1 MAELRE
7 ERLYSMNKIIIALAL
22 MMLHTALLAQ
32 TQEEKVQQL
41 EMDQLQAKNAQIMR
55 TMDQGIDLMNEGD
68 YDLAND
74 KFKDVLAKAKVVP
87 SDLTF
92 YFGKNSFYMGKY
104 KQSIDWLNKYL
115 QLKGTAGRYYEECTD
130 LLLKS
135 EKAYMLVREDERQE
149 AAQSILTTNYDIDCG
164 PSGKV
169 SCPVCSGTGVIIQ
182 KGAFGDI
189 YKTCPYSDEHGY
201 LTCEEYNQ
209 LLRGDLKPKF

>member
-1 MAELRE
+1 ML
-7 ERLYSMNKIIIALAL
+7 LLAP
-22 MMLHTALLAQ
+22 ALLHAQ
-32 TQEEKVQQL
+32 TQEEKVRQL
-41 EMDQLQAKNAQIMR
+41 EMDQAQAKNAEVMR
-55 TMDQGIDLMNEGD
+55 TMDSGVDLMNAGD
-68 YDLAND
+68 YEQANN
-74 KFKDVLAKAKVVP
+74 KFKEVLAKAKVVP
-87 SDLTF
+87 TDLTF

-115 QLKGTAGRYYEECTD
+115 QLKGTAGRYYEECSE

-135 EKAYMLVREDERQE
+135 EQAFLLIREDERKE
-149 AAQSILTTNYDIDCG
+149 AQSILTTNYEIDCG

-182 KGAFGDI
+182 RGAFGDV

-209 LLRGDLKPKF
+209 LLRGELKPKF